1 MEFRTHTLPN
11 GLEIVAE
18 CCDDAYS
25 TAIGYFVRTGSR
37 DESEELAGVSHFLEH
52 MVFKGTPRRTVDDVN
67 REFDEMGAHY
77 NACTGEEGTI
87 YYAAVLPECQHRVVE
102 LWADILRPSLR
113 EEDFETEKQV
123 ILEEIAVYQDMPPFG
138 ADDKCKELYFGD
150 HPLAKSVIGTAE
162 SINAMDVEAMRTYF
176 QQWYSPSNITLI
188 ATGNV
193 DFDELVKSAE
203 AVTADWEPFETKRVY
218 QPSQGNRHFEA
229 IVKESA
235 SQEYA
240 IHLGPG
246 PGCRDEDRYAAKL
259 LGIILGD
266 ETGSRLY
273 WELVDT
279 GRAEHASLTHY
290 EYEDVGVMATYLACD
305 PDMVDAN
312 LDVIWN
318 IYQEAMEQGI
328 TEAEF
333 EQARSK
339 VRSRIVLAAERPR
352 DRLFAVG
359 ADWLLRREYRTIED
373 DLAEVARLTCDDIN
387 QLLKKYDLKFG
398 TTVAIG
404 PKKFND

>member
-18 CCDDAYS
+18 CCENAYS

-37 DESEELAGVSHFLEH
+37 DEPEELAGVSHFLEH

-77 NACTGEEGTI
+77 NACTGEEATI
-87 YYAAVLPECQHRVVE
+87 YYAVVLPECQRRAIE

-123 ILEEIAVYQDMPPFG
+123 ILEEIGVYQDMPPFG
-138 ADDKCKELYFGD
+138 ADDKCKEFYFGN

-162 SINAMDVEAMRTYF
+162 SIMAMKPEAMRAYF
-176 QQWYSPSNITLI
+176 QQWYSPSNITLV

-193 DFDELVKSAE
+193 DFEELVKTVE
-203 AVTADWEPFETKRVY
+203 AATADWESCETHRVHAPSTGNVCFEVI
-218 QPSQGNRHFEA
+218 E
-229 IVKESA
+229 KESA
-235 SQEYA
+235 TQEYA

-246 PGCRDEDRYAAKL
+246 PGCDDEDRYAAKL

-273 WELVDT
+273 WELIDT

-305 PDMVDAN
+305 PESIEEN
-312 LDVIWN
+312 LATIWAV
-318 IYQEAMEQGI
+318 YDEATEKGI
-328 TEAEF
+328 SEVEF

-352 DRLFAVG
+352 DRLFSVG
-359 ADWLLRREYRTIED
+359 SDWLLRREYCTVED
-373 DLAEVARLTCDDIN
+373 DLAAVAKLTRDDIN
-387 QLLKKYDLKFG
+387 RLLKKYPLQSG

-404 PKKFND
+404 PKKF